1 MKTSN
6 TKRKIAETLVGA
18 AVGAVIAGPAGA
30 VAGGLAGSQVA
41 GHNPTPEEG
50 KPAEKEQ
57 EHAEDDPV
65 VHASLKRIV
74 VPVDFSPSSF
84 GALRFAR
91 EWAVRFGSEI
101 CLLHVLEPAT
111 NFGLLGSE
119 AIVPAPPPPDCGEL
133 IRAELERIAHK
144 QFPDSTKV
152 SVAVRYGIPYDE
164 IVTAAQEMAADLI
177 VISTH
182 GRSGLSR
189 AMMGSTA
196 ERIVRHA
203 TCPVLTVR
211 RAR

>member
-6 TKRKIAETLVGA
+6 TRRRIAETLVGA

-101 CLLHVLEPAT
+101 CLVHVLEPAT

-119 AIVPAPPPPDCGEL
+119 PIVPAPPPPDCREL
-133 IRAELERIAHK
+133 IRAELAKIAH
-144 QFPDSTKV
+144 QDFPDSTKV
-152 SVAVRYGIPYDE
+152 SVSVRYGVPYDE

-182 GRSGLSR
+182 GRSGISR
-189 AMMGSTA
+189 ALMGSTA

-203 TCPVLTVR
+203 TCPVLTLR

>member
-1 MKTSN
+1 M
-6 TKRKIAETLVGA
+6 
-18 AVGAVIAGPAGA
+18 
-30 VAGGLAGSQVA
+30 
-41 GHNPTPEEG
+41 H
-50 KPAEKEQ
+50 
-57 EHAEDDPV
+57 V
-65 VHASLKRIV
+65 V
-74 VPVDFSPSSF
+74 
-84 GALRFAR
+84 
-91 EWAVRFGSEI
+91 
-101 CLLHVLEPAT
+101 EPAT

-119 AIVPAPPPPDCGEL
+119 PIIPAPPPPDCREL
-133 IRAELERIAHK
+133 IHAELHRIA
-144 QFPDSTKV
+144 QERFPDSTKV

-164 IVTAAQEMAADLI
+164 IVTAAHEMKADLI